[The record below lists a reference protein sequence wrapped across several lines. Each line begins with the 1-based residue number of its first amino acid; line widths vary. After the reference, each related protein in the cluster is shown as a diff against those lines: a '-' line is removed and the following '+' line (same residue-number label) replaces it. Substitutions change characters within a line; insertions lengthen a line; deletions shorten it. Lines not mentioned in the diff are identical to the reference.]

1 MLLIKFLWK
10 FLELGLTQQTK
21 VYEWWSYIKCWLIKY
36 KEELE
41 DFSKCMLKVSRNH
54 IWKGYYQNIKRMR
67 GKLIKYSLDWDTSF
81 MIQWSCF
88 INDTSQS
95 YTAFCIVPSLQSIKY
110 WQSVTLLYLDWTNT
124 LSPLISFIIL
134 CFQEIR
140 KLVSRTSDESP
151 EYSQWVKR
159 QSFQK

>member
-1 MLLIKFLWK
+1 
-10 FLELGLTQQTK
+10 
-21 VYEWWSYIKCWLIKY
+21 
-36 KEELE
+36 
-41 DFSKCMLKVSRNH
+41 
-54 IWKGYYQNIKRMR
+54 
-67 GKLIKYSLDWDTSF
+67 

-95 YTAFCIVPSLQSIKY
+95 YTVFCIVPSLQSIKY

-124 LSPLISFIIL
+124 LTPLISFIIL

-159 QSFQK
+159 QSFQKWSWVCTIWNWNFLKTPFHDETEKFGGRSLFLQAAAAVLWFNWVLLLSIVSIVDTVLVSWSSTTSDQWPSEDTNKNCFL